1 MILKPTRLRDSF
13 INIYFHGQGYRGG
26 RSRHFYPLIATSQL
40 TQLYHTDNYQM
51 TRIDKTRHPI
61 GNTLRLNLSV

>member
-1 MILKPTRLRDSF
+1 MSLKPTRLRDSF

-51 TRIDKTRHPI
+51 TRNDKTRHPT
-61 GNTLRLNLSV
+61 GNTLRLDSSV